1 MQKKSHQDNEVI
13 HKVHETGPN
22 LAKFVDQIKKWGWKK
37 EHTRKERKKKKKGRN
52 CFSYPN

>member
-1 MQKKSHQDNEVI
+1 MQKKSQEDNEVI

-22 LAKFVDQIKKWGWKK
+22 LAKFVDQIKSEDEKSI
-37 EHTRKERKKKKKGRN
+37 HKKKKGRN

>member
-13 HKVHETGPN
+13 HKVYETGPN
-22 LAKFVDQIKKWGWKK
+22 LAKFVDQIKSEDEKSTHKK
-37 EHTRKERKKKKKGRN
+37 RKKKKKGWN

>member
-22 LAKFVDQIKKWGWKK
+22 LAKFVDQIKSEDEKK
-37 EHTRKERKKKKKGRN
+37 NT
-52 CFSYPN
+52 